1 MSRNSIFWG
10 LVLVLF
16 GSVLLLDNLGIIRN
30 VDIWPLAG
38 SLLLIAMGIRLLFR
52 RSFSSSGES
61 RQISIPLDG
70 AERARLRLNHG
81 AGRLRVAS
89 GAAPGMLMDGDFS
102 KETTQRV
109 ERRGKEIDVRLSSE
123 IFIFPFIWGPDD
135 AINWSVRLNQD
146 IPVALDLEIGANE
159 ATLDLSDLRISEVYL
174 KSGANA
180 TDIRLPSQSGFTRL
194 RISSGAAS
202 VNLHVPQGV
211 AAQITS
217 RSGLSSINVDT
228 QRFPKMGSNYRSA
241 DYDTATN
248 KVEIDIEMGVGSVTI
263 D

>member
-1 MSRNSIFWG
+1 MSRNSVFWG
-10 LVLVLF
+10 IVLVLF

-38 SLLLIAMGIRLLFR
+38 SLLLIALGVRLLFR
-52 RSFSSSGES
+52 RSFSSQGGS

-81 AGRLRVAS
+81 AGRLRLAS
-89 GAAPGMLMDGDFS
+89 GAAPGALLEGDFS
-102 KETTQRV
+102 KETSQRV
-109 ERRGKEIDVRLSSE
+109 ERRGNEIDVRLSSE
-123 IFIFPFIWGPDD
+123 IFIFPFFWGPDD
-135 AINWSVRLNQD
+135 AINWSVRLTRE

-159 ATLDLSDLRISEVYL
+159 ASLDLSDLLIPEVYL

-180 TDIRLPSQSGFTRL
+180 TDIRLPANSRFTRV

-211 AAQITS
+211 AAQISS

-228 QRFPKMGSNYRSA
+228 QRFPRSGSNYRSA
-241 DYDTATN
+241 DYDTAAN
-248 KVEIDIEMGVGSVTI
+248 KVDIDIEMGVGSVTI
-263 D
+263 N